1 MLQIQF
7 EIFDLQ
13 NEKYNINM
21 NFNPQDKQTFGK
33 EMTPVINN
41 KQH

>member
-21 NFNPQDKQTFGK
+21 NFNPQDKQTTQVRQRNDTG
-33 EMTPVINN
+33 N
-41 KQH
+41 K